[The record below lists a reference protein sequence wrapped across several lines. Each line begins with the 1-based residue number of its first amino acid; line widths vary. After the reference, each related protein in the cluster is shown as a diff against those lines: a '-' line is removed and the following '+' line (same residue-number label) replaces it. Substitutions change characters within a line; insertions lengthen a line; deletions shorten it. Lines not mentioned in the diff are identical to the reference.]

1 MAFAYQNFA
10 SLGVNLNR
18 QKYGPLDISSVFN
31 SQADLNYYIT
41 KGASKE
47 GVSQYWLDV
56 TPYPYAGQIVA
67 LAADGELSVFALKEK
82 IDGTFETVSVGG
94 QTLR

>member
-67 LAADGELSVFALKEK
+67 LAVDDEGIGIRAARHPLSE
-82 IDGTFETVSVGG
+82 G
-94 QTLR
+94 LRRRFR